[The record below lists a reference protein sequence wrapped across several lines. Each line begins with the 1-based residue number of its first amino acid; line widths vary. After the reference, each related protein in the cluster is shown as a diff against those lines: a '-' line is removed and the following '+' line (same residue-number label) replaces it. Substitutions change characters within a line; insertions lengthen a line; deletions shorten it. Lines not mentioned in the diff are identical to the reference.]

1 MMKKILLKLLLVSAI
16 ALGLSACSSATG
28 SDENEKE
35 TINVTT
41 TIAQIGDIVS
51 NVGGDKVK
59 VESLMGPG
67 IDPHLYQA
75 SQGDISKLNKADII
89 FYNGLRLEGRMG
101 EILNKMANDKMTVA
115 VGEMIPTD
123 LLLVDETDANKMD
136 PHVWFDINL
145 WIHSVEAVT
154 ESLVKYDEENADFY
168 KENAAKYMVELKEL
182 DAYAKEKIAS
192 IPEESRVLVTA
203 HDAFK
208 YFGAAYGMEVTGL
221 QGLSTDAEFGLR
233 DVQEIIDLLVER
245 NIKAVFVESSISEDS
260 INAVVKGAESRGH
273 TVVIGGELYS
283 DAMGEAGTETGTYL
297 GMFKHNIDTI
307 VEALK

>member
-1 MMKKILLKLLLVSAI
+1 MKNVLFKLLLMSAI
-16 ALGLSACSSATG
+16 VLGLSACSNAAG
-28 SDENEKE
+28 NDEDGK
-35 TINVTT
+35 IRVTT
-41 TIAQIGDIVS
+41 TIAQIGDIVT

-75 SQGDISKLNKADII
+75 SQGDISKLNNADII
-89 FYNGLRLEGRMG
+89 YYNGLRLEGRMG
-101 EILNKMANDKMTVA
+101 EILNKMSDQKVTLAVA
-115 VGEMIPTD
+115 EAIPTE
-123 LLLVDETDANKMD
+123 LLLEAEEEASKMD

-154 ESLVKYDEENADFY
+154 ASLVEYDEENAEY
-168 KENAAKYMVELKEL
+168 YQENAAKYLQELKDL
-182 DAYAKEKIAS
+182 DAYAKEQIGS

-203 HDAFK
+203 HDAFQ

-233 DVQEIIDLLVER
+233 DVQGIIDLLVER
-245 NIKAVFVESSISEDS
+245 NIKAVFVESSISTDS

-273 TVVIGGELYS
+273 SVVIGGELYS

-307 VEALK
+307 VESLK